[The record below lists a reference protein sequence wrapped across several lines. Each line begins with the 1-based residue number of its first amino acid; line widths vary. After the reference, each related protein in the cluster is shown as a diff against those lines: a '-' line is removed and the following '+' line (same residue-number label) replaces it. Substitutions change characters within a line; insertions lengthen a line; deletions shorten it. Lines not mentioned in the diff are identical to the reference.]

1 MPQKD
6 PIFTKRTK
14 QFTIRIPLISD
25 RQNVFLTIFFTFITF
40 ICGGIYMYRII
51 TSYHSNLLQIII
63 SIAVILFIMLAPLYA
78 LIHIQKPDKID

>member
-25 RQNVFLTIFFTFITF
+25 RQNVF
-40 ICGGIYMYRII
+40 
-51 TSYHSNLLQIII
+51 
-63 SIAVILFIMLAPLYA
+63 
-78 LIHIQKPDKID
+78 